1 MPIAHVTGNLG
12 NCDKTWG
19 KEQKEEKL
27 CLIWGGSSLSHF
39 FVFENIGGWRRNEPK

>member
-19 KEQKEEKL
+19 KEQKEDKI
-27 CLIWGGSSLSHF
+27 CLIWGGRGVVQKVLYLIF
-39 FVFENIGGWRRNEPK
+39 LFLKT

>member
-19 KEQKEEKL
+19 KEQKEEKI
-27 CLIWGGSSLSHF
+27 CLIWGGSSVSHF
-39 FVFENIGGWRRNEPK
+39 FVFENIGGLEEE